1 MANNTVCRS
10 RQTAFLPRL
19 KPGVSCLFLM
29 MPVTCPRC
37 GYPQHCGCCPSCR
50 RRIPEGILPYT
61 WTDDGESCICPNCGL
76 TLHADQWLDIGV
88 QPAAEHR

>member
-1 MANNTVCRS
+1 
-10 RQTAFLPRL
+10 
-19 KPGVSCLFLM
+19 M
-29 MPVTCPRC
+29 MPTTCPRC

-76 TLHADQWLDIGV
+76 TLHADQWLDIAV
-88 QPAAEHR
+88 QQAAERR